1 MPEHEATPVRRQC
14 QIPIA
19 FSGIPC
25 GLLVATAHGHRHHS
39 GKGRI
44 IAAQTGTM
52 MLPSFKELNRHRS
65 CHSEQGKMRE
75 DLNSLMR
82 RTRIISGVVLF
93 AYAST
98 HLLNHS
104 VATVSIAAA
113 DAAREYFIAA
123 WRNPVAEILLF
134 ASLALHILL
143 GVQSVLR
150 RKSFKMTAREW
161 MQMVFP
167 FMALLVLI
175 PHVLTTATL
184 SRVFGVE
191 DNYELI
197 FAGTLVDP
205 SLATKYTVF
214 YSLMIVM
221 IWTHGVIGMNGLLA
235 YRPFYV
241 RFRRLFIGFF
251 WAVPILALAGFISG
265 VKEMTLITYAQ
276 SQISDEYYMLT
287 ILMKAIPEDAFPIVT
302 QIDQMTQAYYPI
314 VVLVLV
320 ALAVGNVLRARFFGQ
335 VTITYPNGRKVRVS
349 RGTTILEASR
359 IGKIPHQSVCGGKG
373 RCTTC
378 RVRIVSNDGEL
389 PVPNAH
395 EIKAIERVGIDD
407 DMRLACQLRPT
418 GDLSVAPL
426 LNPENSL
433 EGITSARALT
443 GKEQETVILFVDV
456 REFTKIAEHKL
467 PFDVVYI
474 LNKYYAVCG
483 EIIEAN
489 GGRLDKFIGDGIM
502 AIFDA
507 TSEIEENCR
516 NAVLAASRISQRMK
530 ELNAEMRMDFDE
542 EMRFGMG
549 IHAGETIVGMMGY
562 GRTVSETAV
571 GDNVNV
577 AARLEELS
585 KSYKCQLVISKSV
598 AETAKIDIRQ
608 FTGDLVNIRGR
619 SEKLEILYM
628 GNASELV
635 V

>member
-1 MPEHEATPVRRQC
+1 MVVSCKHDKC
-14 QIPIA
+14 
-19 FSGIPC
+19 
-25 GLLVATAHGHRHHS
+25 L
-39 GKGRI
+39 GKSI
-44 IAAQTGTM
+44 FVSELTTIM
-52 MLPSFKELNRHRS
+52 MLLFNKELKRHRS
-65 CHSEQGKMRE
+65 CHSEEDKMRE
-75 DLNSLMR
+75 DLNSLIR
-82 RTRIISGVVLF
+82 RTRIVSGLVLF
-93 AYAST
+93 VYAST

-104 VATVSIAAA
+104 VAAISIAAA
-113 DAAREYFIAA
+113 DAAREHFIAV

-143 GVQSVLR
+143 GFQAVLR

-161 MQMVFP
+161 VQMVFP

-175 PHVLTTATL
+175 PHVLTTAIL

-205 SLATKYTVF
+205 SLASKYTVF

-221 IWTHGVIGMNGLLA
+221 IWTHGVIGMNGLLR
-235 YRPFYV
+235 YRPYYM
-241 RFRRLFIGFF
+241 RFRRLFVGFF

-265 VKEMTLITYAQ
+265 VKEMTLITYAH
-276 SQISDEYYMLT
+276 SQVHDDYYMLT
-287 ILMKAIPEDAFPIVT
+287 VLMKAIPEKAFPVIT
-302 QIDQMTQAYYPI
+302 QIDEMTQAYYPI

-378 RVRIVSNDGEL
+378 RVRIVSHDSGL
-389 PVPNAH
+389 PAPNAH

-433 EGITSARALT
+433 EGVTSARALT

-516 NAVLAASRISQRMK
+516 NAVLAASRISQQMK

-585 KSYKCQLVISKSV
+585 KNYKCQLVISKFV
-598 AETAKIDIRQ
+598 AEKANIDIKQ
-608 FTGDLVNIRGR
+608 FANDLVKIRGR
-619 SEKLEILYM
+619 SEKLEILYLE
-628 GNASELV
+628 NASTLTV
-635 V
+635 

>member
-1 MPEHEATPVRRQC
+1 
-14 QIPIA
+14 
-19 FSGIPC
+19 
-25 GLLVATAHGHRHHS
+25 
-39 GKGRI
+39 
-44 IAAQTGTM
+44 
-52 MLPSFKELNRHRS
+52 
-65 CHSEQGKMRE
+65 MRE

-82 RTRIISGVVLF
+82 RTRIISGSILF
-93 AYAST
+93 VYAAT
-98 HLLNHS
+98 HLLNHA

-113 DAAREYFIAA
+113 DMVREYFVAV
-123 WRNPVAEILLF
+123 WRNPLAEIMLF
-134 ASLALHILL
+134 ASLVLHILL
-143 GVQSVLR
+143 GLQAVLR

-161 MQMVFP
+161 VQMVFP
-167 FMALLVLI
+167 FVAMLALI

-184 SRVFGVE
+184 SRVFGVT
-191 DNYELI
+191 DDYELI
-197 FAGTLVDP
+197 FAALLVDP
-205 SLATKYTVF
+205 SSATKYAVF

-221 IWTHGVIGMNGLLA
+221 VWTHGVIGVTGLLR
-235 YRPFYV
+235 YRPFYA

-251 WAVPILALAGFISG
+251 WAVPILALAGFVSG
-265 VKEMTLITYAQ
+265 MKEITLITYAH
-276 SQISDEYYMLT
+276 SQLHEDYYMLT
-287 ILMKAIPEDAFPIVT
+287 VLMKAIPEEAFPVVT
-302 QIDQMTQAYYPI
+302 MIDQMTQQYYPF
-314 VVLVLV
+314 VLLAIAVL
-320 ALAVGNVLRARFFGQ
+320 AASNVIRARYFGQ
-335 VTITYPNGRKVRVS
+335 VTISYPNGRKVKVAS
-349 RGTTILEASR
+349 GTTILEASR

-378 RVRIVSNDGEL
+378 RVRIVSGTGEL
-389 PVPNAH
+389 PPPNAH
-395 EIKAIERVGIDD
+395 EVRAIERVGIDD

-418 GDLSVAPL
+418 RDVSVAPL

-507 TSEIEENCR
+507 TQDINENCR
-516 NAVLAASRISQRMK
+516 NAVLAASRISMK
-530 ELNAEMRMDFDE
+530 MKDLNAEMKMDFDE

-562 GRTVSETAV
+562 GKTVSETAV

-585 KSYKCQLVISKSV
+585 KSYKCQLVISKFV
-598 AETAKIDIRQ
+598 AEKARLDMQQ
-608 FTGDLVNIRGR
+608 FTTDLVNIRGR

-628 GNASELV
+628 GNASELSV
-635 V
+635 